1 MQKTELNQKRKDA
14 YLELISEFQKDVDS
28 LHEKANK
35 TTILKLEDIISH
47 LSAANELIQ
56 EL

>member
-14 YLELISEFQKDVDS
+14 YLKLISEFQKDADS

-35 TTILKLEDIISH
+35 TTILKLEDITAH
-47 LSAANELIQ
+47 LTAAKHLTEQL
-56 EL
+56 